1 MLRYTLCACLFA
13 SPLFAQT
20 TDEKKATIQFL
31 TSLQQADGGFIPVPQ
46 DPKVDAAPRSSL
58 RATSAAVRGIK
69 YLGGEVPN
77 SAKALEFVKA
87 CYHSD
92 SGAFSDVPAGKEEV
106 NVTAVGMM
114 AMAELHQKPVLDKS
128 IAYLVKNAKSFE
140 ERRLAV
146 AGMEAA
152 KKFAPDVKEWLA
164 EVEKAKN
171 PDGTFGKGTGQARD
185 TGGIAAMMLR
195 SGNKLDGVRRMS
207 ILAALRD
214 GQRPDGGFGKAE
226 EKGSDPETTYRVMR
240 AFYLL
245 GEKPRESDK
254 LRDYLKSWRNADGG
268 YGIGPGKPSSV
279 TGTYY
284 AVTVLKWLGL

>member
-1 MLRYTLCACLFA
+1 MIRCLFIACLF
-13 SPLFAQT
+13 STPLYAQT
-20 TDEKKATIQFL
+20 ADEKKATIQFL
-31 TSLQQADGGFIPVPQ
+31 TSLQQADGGFIAAPQ

-69 YLGGEVPN
+69 YLSGEVPN
-77 SAKALEFVKA
+77 SAKAVEFVKS

-92 SGAFSDVPAGKEEV
+92 SGAFSDLPMGKEDV

-114 AMAELHQKPVLDKS
+114 ALAELQQKPMLNKS
-128 IAYLVKNAKSFE
+128 IEYLVKNANTFE

-152 KKFAPDVKEWLA
+152 TTFAPEVKEWLA

-195 SGNKLDGVRRMS
+195 AGSSLDDERRKT
-207 ILAALRD
+207 ILASLHD

-240 AFYLL
+240 AFHLL
-245 GEKPRESDK
+245 GEKPRETDK
-254 LRDYLKSWRNADGG
+254 LREYLKSWRNADGG
-268 YGIGPGKPSSV
+268 YGVGPSKPSSV
-279 TGTYY
+279 SGTYF
-284 AVTVLKWLGL
+284 AVTVSKWLGL